1 MTRRRVGARLPGVA
15 DDGASGPAVPEIVPL
30 RRLACGPNEFVV
42 EMYPRRSLLL
52 AALVLAPCAVA
63 PGVSAQVAPLAAPVA
78 FITQLGNQ
86 ALAVIAGGASLQD
99 KMAYFHTMLR
109 QDFDLAGTA
118 PFVLGPY
125 WRVATEAERAEFVR
139 LLEDYIV
146 ATFGRRLYDAGGVA
160 LRVTGSRGTQ
170 FEPIVISEIQRQG
183 GPPMR
188 LEWVLNSRT
197 GAYRIG
203 DINLD
208 GVSMALTQR
217 QEFAAMLARGGGTI
231 ASLLAQ
237 MRQIIA
243 AQGV

>member
-1 MTRRRVGARLPGVA
+1 M
-15 DDGASGPAVPEIVPL
+15 I
-30 RRLACGPNEFVV
+30 
-42 EMYPRRSLLL
+42 PRRSLML
-52 AALVLAPCAVA
+52 AALVLALCAVA
-63 PGVSAQVAPLAAPVA
+63 PPLRAEIASPLSVPAAVVTAPMA
-78 FITQLGNQ
+78 FISQLGNQ
-86 ALAVIAGGASLQD
+86 ALGVIAGGATLSD

-125 WRVATEAERAEFVR
+125 WRVATEAERAEFTR

-146 ATFGRRLYDAGGVA
+146 ATFGRRLYDSGGVA

-170 FEPIVISEIQRQG
+170 FEPIVVSEITRQG
-183 GPPMR
+183 GPPIK

-197 GAYRIG
+197 GAFRIG
-203 DINLD
+203 DLYLD

-237 MRQIIA
+237 MRQVIA

>member
-1 MTRRRVGARLPGVA
+1 MYARRP
-15 DDGASGPAVPEIVPL
+15 
-30 RRLACGPNEFVV
+30 
-42 EMYPRRSLLL
+42 LLL
-52 AALVLAPCAVA
+52 AALVLVPCAA
-63 PGVSAQVAPLAAPVA
+63 ARRLGAQVTSPLSAPVVVLTA
-78 FITQLGNQ
+78 PMVFISQLGNQ
-86 ALAVIAGGASLQD
+86 ALGVIAGGASLQD

-109 QDFDLAGTA
+109 QDFDLAGSA

-125 WRVATEAERAEFVR
+125 WRAATEPERAEFLR

-170 FEPIVISEIQRQG
+170 AQPIVISEITRQG
-183 GPPMR
+183 GPPIK

-203 DINLD
+203 DLNLD

-217 QEFAAMLARGGGTI
+217 QDFAAMIARGGGTV

-237 MRQIIA
+237 MRHIIA
-243 AQGV
+243 AQGG